1 MAARDLLAEVA
12 LWLSEQAGRK
22 ADAEQ
27 AFREA
32 AAAGDPVALRELAV
46 WLSGRPGREADA
58 EQLYP
63 GGGRRR

>member
-1 MAARDLLAEVA
+1 MAV
-12 LWLSEQAGRK
+12 WLSGRPGREG
-22 ADAEQ
+22 DAEQ